1 MHSTTL
7 SPPYSCPNY
16 HRPPPEGIGQEEQWK
31 PEGGT
36 CLPLQG
42 LNPASQGQLRR
53 SSEPHPHPRGGSQ
66 APRNQPAQGLPTSSS
81 RPFHPGSP
89 QCQAPS
95 QAGREREPTSGWGAT
110 AVARLLSSGAPLRP
124 RHARPASS
132 TLAPP
137 LSPPGLQTTVAFPPP
152 STDWQD
158 LDT

>member
-16 HRPPPEGIGQEEQWK
+16 HRPPPEDTGQEEQWK

-42 LNPASQGQLRR
+42 LNPASQGQPRR

-89 QCQAPS
+89 QCPAPS
-95 QAGREREPTSGWGAT
+95 QASREREPTSG
-110 AVARLLSSGAPLRP
+110 SGSHRCCQAAPLRRSAPPPP
-124 RHARPASS
+124 RSPRLLHACPASEPS
-132 TLAPP
+132 RT
-137 LSPPGLQTTVAFPPP
+137 PGHSCLP
-152 STDWQD
+152 SSQY
-158 LDT
+158 